1 MGPSAHAAVCLFW
14 YTKSMSTQSASS
26 KRIVVTGIGAVTPLG
41 IGKDAYWQALTAGV
55 CGVGNITL
63 FDPEGFDV
71 KIAAEVKG
79 FDPTAY
85 IDRKEARRMDRFV
98 QFAVAASLLA
108 LEDAGL
114 TVTEQ
119 NAERV
124 GVVIG
129 SGIGGLQTLE
139 DQVRVLVE
147 KGPGRVSPFLVPM
160 MIGNMASGHV
170 SILTG
175 AKGPN
180 SCTTTACASSAHAL
194 GDSLE
199 ILRRGAADVMITGGA
214 EAGIVPVS
222 LAGFGNMKAM
232 ASNFND
238 NPTASSRPFDAD
250 RSGFV
255 IGEGSGILVLETLEH
270 AEARGARIYA
280 EVAGYGMTADAFHM
294 SAPHPDGEGVARAMR
309 YALNNAGIAP
319 EEVQHVNAHATSTPL
334 GDKAEVA
341 ALRSVFGDH
350 FEKVAVS
357 ATKSMTG
364 HLLGGAGGIEAAAT
378 VLSIVDGIVPP
389 TINYTTPDPS
399 CVVDCVPNAARK
411 MNVDVAV
418 CNNFGFGGHN
428 AVLVFRKM

>member
-1 MGPSAHAAVCLFW
+1 VN
-14 YTKSMSTQSASS
+14 

-41 IGKDAYWQALTAGV
+41 IGKDAYWKKLTAGV
-55 CGVGNITL
+55 CGVGPITL
-63 FDPEGFDV
+63 FDAERFDV
-71 KIAAEVKG
+71 KIAAEVKD

-85 IDRKEARRMDRFV
+85 VDRKEAKRMDRFV

-114 TVTEQ
+114 SVTDQ

-139 DQVRVLVE
+139 DQVRILVE
-147 KGPGRVSPFLVPM
+147 KGPSRVSPFLVPM

-214 EAGIVPVS
+214 EAGVVPVS
-222 LAGFGNMKAM
+222 IAGFANMKAM

-238 NPTASSRPFDAD
+238 NPTAASRPFDAN

-255 IGEGSGILVLETLEH
+255 IGEGAGILILETLEH
-270 AEARGARIYA
+270 AEARGAPIYA
-280 EVAGYGMTADAFHM
+280 ELAGYGMTADAYHM
-294 SAPHPDGEGVARAMR
+294 SSPPPDGNGVARALS
-309 YALNNAGIAP
+309 YALKNAGLEP
-319 EEVQHVNAHATSTPL
+319 EQVQHVNAHATSTPL
-334 GDKAEVA
+334 GDKAEIA
-341 ALRSVFGDH
+341 ALRSVFGAH
-350 FEKVAVS
+350 FDSLAVC

-378 VLSIVDGIVPP
+378 VLSIAESLVPP
-389 TINYTTPDPS
+389 TINYDTPDPD
-399 CVVDCVPNAARK
+399 CVVDCVPGVARK

-428 AVLVFRKM
+428 AVLVFKKV